1 MSPAYEV
8 SVSGT
13 VTDVVATVMRDMC
26 TTVTGTS
33 TVLCLRPTGR
43 QGMTEIADAL
53 IARGLVV
60 LDIRVAPDDAQATDA
75 HPPTG

>member
-13 VTDVVATVMRDMC
+13 VTKAVATVMREMS

-33 TVLCLRPTGR
+33 TVLCLRPTDR
-43 QGMTEIADAL
+43 QGIAEIADAL
-53 IARGLVV
+53 LARGMVV
-60 LDIRVAPDDAQATDA
+60 LDIRVAPDDAQPADA
-75 HPPTG
+75 RRHTR